1 MSDLDDAI
9 EQHMAHIVF
18 EEQHPFSP
26 NEISKDIAL
35 DQIVTHNLTI
45 KVIGHHT
52 DTVSVAISCS
62 FRPTLIDLKY
72 MIQLF
77 GALTGIEVYFAS
89 ILENA
94 KNGYSSTVVD
104 VDVPSYRQWMAKMW
118 HFGVDTI
125 DEYVK
130 KEFEVT
136 FEEGMSDLYRIYSK
150 RMKGGKKKS

>member
-45 KVIGHHT
+45 KVIVHRT

-77 GALTGIEVYFAS
+77 WGFNWNRS
-89 ILENA
+89 ISC
-94 KNGYSSTVVD
+94 KHT
-104 VDVPSYRQWMAKMW
+104 RKC
-118 HFGVDTI
+118 
-125 DEYVK
+125 
-130 KEFEVT
+130 KEWV
-136 FEEGMSDLYRIYSK
+136 
-150 RMKGGKKKS
+150 

>member
-1 MSDLDDAI
+1 
-9 EQHMAHIVF
+9 MAHIVF

-45 KVIGHHT
+45 KVIVHHT

-104 VDVPSYRQWMAKMW
+104 VDVPFLSTMD
-118 HFGVDTI
+118 G
-125 DEYVK
+125 
-130 KEFEVT
+130 
-136 FEEGMSDLYRIYSK
+136 
-150 RMKGGKKKS
+150 